1 MRMSLPFLASP
12 ILASLA
18 ATAPLPALAA
28 DYDPPLVVEEA
39 AEYVPVEVG
48 SGWYLRGD
56 IGYNFNETSY
66 EFDYLGEETDNTR
79 IFGGLGVGYQ
89 FTQYLRGE
97 LNVGFL
103 SSDSFDATDGVT
115 SVSLENDVW
124 SGMANVYADL
134 GTYVGF
140 TPYVGAGVGMVY
152 SKGTA
157 SVTAPLVDYSADD
170 TQYAF
175 AYSLGAGVA
184 YRMSQNWSVDLG
196 YQYLSAPGLEYVDVD
211 TLDVDEGVDYHQVK
225 VGLRYE
231 LW

>member
-1 MRMSLPFLASP
+1 MRVSLP
-12 ILASLA
+12 ILLSLA
-18 ATAPLPALAA
+18 AAAPLQALAA
-28 DYDPPLVVEEA
+28 DYDPPLMVEEA

-56 IGYNFNETSY
+56 IGYNLNETPY
-66 EFDYLGEETDNTR
+66 EFDYLGAETDNTR
-79 IFGGLGVGYQ
+79 IFGSLGVGYQ

-97 LNVGFL
+97 LNAGFL
-103 SSDSFDATDGVT
+103 SNDSFDATDGVT
-115 SVSLENDVW
+115 TVSLENDVW

-134 GTYVGF
+134 GTFAGF

-152 SKGTA
+152 SKSSA

-170 TQYAF
+170 TQYEF

-196 YQYLSAPGLEYVDVD
+196 YQYLSAPGLEYVEVD
-211 TLDVDEGVDYHQVK
+211 TLDVEKGVDYHQMK